1 MNMFGS
7 VPIIGKVFVIL
18 AVLAAALAVGLTR
31 MNGIQDTA
39 EAELSTVLN
48 GDSVSLMWMTRSRV
62 TANAVGRL
70 AAEALIESSGFR
82 ARQTLVR
89 LREKSGVFLDQ
100 LAESERLARDA
111 GDDYKVLRQA
121 FDRMTRRLE
130 TLIAARLE
138 QPDGTLNDSVRES
151 GRTVAAAVEE
161 FDGLLASRIDETM
174 ARGQQRGRAAFDN
187 ARTSAVQVTAAV
199 AGSLALV
206 FVLAF
211 AYLRA
216 GVVRPLGRLIATA
229 KALLAGDLNHP
240 VEGTRRSDEIGQVA
254 QVCEL
259 LKTTL
264 RNADELSR
272 RAVAAAEQVAAATG
286 QAAAAAEQVSGGS
299 QRQVQ
304 SVETISSSV
313 TRTSS
318 IIGTIA
324 SVSLSAK
331 DRSREAATRLAAG
344 LGQIEAMTAAVQEIA
359 VTSARINSITQSIG
373 ELATRSNIL
382 SLNAAIEAARAGEH
396 GRGFSVVAEEVG
408 NLAQQTA
415 DLAQEI
421 ALLAADSGERIQNG
435 VTIATDVGAVMQ
447 RVTSAITET
456 DSLSEDIARSMEE
469 QGGVLRQIEQSLQ
482 RLIEISNANAAASEE
497 IAVTM
502 VEVTRLADTTRRE
515 AEAVR
520 LSKNGTGGGH
530 APAFDAMAGA
540 AV

>member
-7 VPIIGKVFVIL
+7 VPLIGKVFVIL
-18 AVLAAALAVGLTR
+18 AVLAASLAVGLTR
-31 MNGIQDTA
+31 MSGIQGAA
-39 EAELSTVLN
+39 EAELSTVIN
-48 GDSVSLMWMTRSRV
+48 GDGESLLWLTRSRV

-82 ARQTLVR
+82 ARQTMVR

-111 GDDYKVLRQA
+111 GDDFKVIRQA

-130 TLIAARLE
+130 SLIATRLE
-138 QPDGTLNDSVRES
+138 QPDGALTDGVRES

-161 FDGLLASRIDETM
+161 FDGLLASRIDEAM

-187 ARTSAVQVTAAV
+187 ARASAVQVTAAV
-199 AGSLALV
+199 AGALALV

-216 GVVRPLGRLIATA
+216 SVVNPLGRLIATA
-229 KALLAGDLNHP
+229 RALLAGDLDHP
-240 VEGTRRSDEIGQVA
+240 VEGTRRGDEIGQVA

-331 DRSREAATRLAAG
+331 DRSREAATRLSSG
-344 LGQIEAMTAAVQEIA
+344 LGQIEAMTGAVQEIA

-435 VTIATDVGAVMQ
+435 ITIATDVSAVMQ
-447 RVTSAITET
+447 RVAGAITET

-469 QGGVLRQIEQSLQ
+469 QGAVLRQIEQSLQ

-502 VEVTRLADTTRRE
+502 VEVTRLADATRRE

-520 LSKNGTGGGH
+520 LSKNGNGGPAA
-530 APAFDAMAGA
+530 APAAT
-540 AV
+540 AVV